1 MNRPP
6 TYHEVAPP
14 AVLRPFV
21 ECLWVHDIDGPAP
34 EGGRRLLPDGRVSLV
49 WIPDRSL
56 HVAGP
61 QTRFMRPAPVEGM
74 RVLGARFRPGA
85 IRSLL
90 HVPAA
95 EIVDEHVPLDAVDS
109 RLAARLDARLGDA
122 RDIRAALETFARRAH
137 AHRSSTG
144 RRPIRRSARPCG
156 CSIVPTRRSRA
167 RPTHVYL
174 SERALQRRFTEEV
187 GYGPK
192 MLQRVLRFQRFL
204 RHVPE
209 TELAGAAALAGY
221 ADQSHLT
228 REATRLAGLTPLQL
242 RTYQH

>member
-6 TYHEVAPP
+6 TYREVAPP

-61 QTRFMRPAPVEGM
+61 QTRFARPAPVEGL

-95 EIVDEHVPLDAVDS
+95 EIADEHVPLDAVDG

-122 RDIRAALETFARRAH
+122 RDTRAALATFARELTRILVDGPAPDPAVGAAVRLLDRAD
-137 AHRSSTG
+137 ATV
-144 RRPIRRSARPCG
+144 AR
-156 CSIVPTRRSRA
+156 TAER
-167 RPTHVYL
+167 VYL
-174 SERALQRRFTEEV
+174 SERALQRRFIEEV